1 MVKLS
6 FNKTPE
12 EIQEGL
18 KSIVDKSLK
27 LGSNETVIIKT
38 EDIVIDER
46 VRAKC
51 RYPPCPGYGSSI
63 MCPPHSMSSDETK
76 KLVKLYKHAIVVRVD
91 ISPEDAAGLE
101 ARRRRAYYPHFT
113 KIREI
118 INQLEGEAFHQGFYL
133 ALGFAVGSCRLC
145 SKSDSDP
152 IECEALKTN
161 ICKVPFKAR
170 PAMESV
176 GIDVYA
182 TVSKIGWEIYP
193 VGILS
198 DPSKIP
204 CARAFGLLLVM

>member
-1 MVKLS
+1 LVKLS
-6 FNKTPE
+6 FKKTSE

-18 KSIVDKSLK
+18 KSLAEKSIE
-27 LGSNETVIIKT
+27 LGSDETAIIKAK
-38 EDIVIDER
+38 DIIIDER

-63 MCPPHSMSSDETK
+63 MCPPHSMSAEQTR
-76 KLVKLYKHAIVVRVD
+76 KLVKLYKHAIIVRVD

-101 ARRRRAYYPHFT
+101 ARKRKAYYPHFA

-118 INQLEGEAFHQGFYL
+118 INQLEGDAFHQGFYL

-145 SKSDSDP
+145 SPQSDP

-161 ICKVPFKAR
+161 ICKFPFKAR